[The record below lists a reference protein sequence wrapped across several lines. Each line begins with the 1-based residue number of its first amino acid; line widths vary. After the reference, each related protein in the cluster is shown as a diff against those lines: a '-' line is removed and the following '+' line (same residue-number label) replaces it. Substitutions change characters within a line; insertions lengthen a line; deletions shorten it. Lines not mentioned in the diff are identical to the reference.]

1 MMALLIYLKCANTAQ
16 LDLFGA
22 RSFLFQ
28 FYKHLSLQD
37 NLILASLLPFAR
49 SMAKEIIRFN
59 WDRTSLLPYEPDILA
74 SQQYLKSYRRAKSA
88 EPEKALM
95 FAVLVQAV
103 ETYQR
108 FAFSESPRGQ
118 ALFHEVK
125 AWFWSEEVDG
135 IFSFRSICD
144 VSGLNP
150 EFLRRGL
157 MQWTASR
164 QCSASPR
171 KRIQFRSVRSRSR
184 KRTISFQ
191 DIPGA
196 TR

>member
-1 MMALLIYLKCANTAQ
+1 
-16 LDLFGA
+16 
-22 RSFLFQ
+22 
-28 FYKHLSLQD
+28 
-37 NLILASLLPFAR
+37 
-49 SMAKEIIRFN
+49 MAKEIIRFN
-59 WDRTSLLPYEPDILA
+59 WERTSLLPYEPDILA
-74 SQQYLKSYRRAKSA
+74 CQQYLKNYRRGKPA

-118 ALFHEVK
+118 ALFHEAK
-125 AWFWSEEVDG
+125 AWFWSDEVNG

-150 EFLRRGL
+150 GFLRRGL
-157 MQWTASR
+157 MQWMASR
-164 QCSASPR
+164 QGSASPR

-184 KRTISFQ
+184 KRTISLQ